1 MADKTGYIGRNP
13 SDSSVVIARQTFEP
27 SGSTTTFTF
36 AAGYTVGY
44 LDLYLNGSRLIEG
57 RDYNANNGTTAVLV
71 SAVTSGDVVEIIAY
85 KAFNVGDAASS
96 SVGNFSVGNDLS
108 VTNDAAVSQNL
119 NVTGVTTTGLGL
131 NVSAGGAN
139 ISGVVTATSYQGDG
153 SALTGIAAT
162 DTIAAASLT
171 VSGITTLSNELKV
184 TAGGIEV
191 DGGGLDIAG
200 VSTFAGVVSAGSDVR
215 ITGNINAGISTFGV
229 VTVTSITGDG
239 SGLTGVANTDF
250 ISNVNIVST
259 ATTTSRLVVG
269 SGVTVAGI
277 ATASSFDG
285 AISEWTLGADGTSN
299 YTFTGPGFTGA
310 ENDPKVYLK
319 RGQRYNFKNATGAH
333 PFKIQSTPYGSSPA
347 SSGTAYNDGVTNN
360 DAASGTTLIFD
371 VQHDAPNRLY
381 YQCTSHTA
389 MGGEIIIDNGF
400 ATQEANGFEVTHAGT
415 ASTSRFLAGGSV
427 GVGIGVTTT
436 TGRDAAAGV
445 GTVKGQIVY
454 NETAGRMQVYG
465 GTEWIGIASV
475 SPLTTTGGTK
485 ITNGSDV
492 YHVYNK
498 DAGATTFVVE
508 GTAGLTGAKVLIVGG
523 GAGSNNDNGA
533 AGGAGGVVY
542 GSNVPFS
549 PGTYPARVGVGG
561 SANGSRNNDTEC
573 NGQPSRLSTPVGVV
587 TGFGGQGSSNQAGN
601 PYGLYK
607 TWGNDWIM
615 NPYGDNPDI
624 TPNTLFGSGCAGRI
638 TNPTSEE
645 QPNISFPTPYGQPA
659 RPTFGG
665 AFTNYGNNGGGATNS
680 AYWNTGGGG
689 GAGEQG
695 TASNPGASPRAEG
708 GDGQPFPE
716 FPAPIIAPGIP
727 SPFRPGF
734 ISEVG
739 PTGIFGGGGG
749 GSMENPAFYGTG
761 GAGGGGDASSNPS
774 TTTGADETKGQYGT
788 GGGAGSPGAGSP
800 ESGARADIGGAG
812 IIIIKYTV

>member
-1 MADKTGYIGRNP
+1 MADRTGYIGRNP

-36 AAGYTVGY
+36 TAGYTVGY

-57 RDYNANNGTTAVLV
+57 RDYNANDGTTASLV

-171 VSGITTLSNELKV
+171 VSGITTLANELKV

-200 VSTFAGVVSAGSDVR
+200 VSTFASDVR
-215 ITGNINAGISTFGV
+215 IAGNINAGISTFGV
-229 VTVTSITGDG
+229 VSVTSITGDG

-250 ISNVNIVST
+250 VVST

-269 SGVTVAGI
+269 GGVTVAGI

-285 AISEWTLGADGTSN
+285 AISEWTLGADGNSN

-360 DAASGTTLIFD
+360 EAASGTTLIFD

-389 MGGEIIIDNGF
+389 MGGEIVVDNGF

-415 ASTSRFLAGGSV
+415 ANTSRFLAGGSV

-436 TGRDAAAGV
+436 TGRDAVGAG
-445 GTVKGQIVY
+445 GTVLGQIVF
-454 NETAGRMQVYG
+454 NETTGFAQVYN
-465 GTEWIGIASV
+465 GTAWDNMSNKFAA
-475 SPLTTTGGTK
+475 TGGT
-485 ITNGSDV
+485 TAEAGGYT
-492 YHVYNK
+492 YHVFTSPGTFTV
-498 DAGATTFVVE
+498 DSGTTSCEAFVV
-508 GTAGLTGAKVLIVGG
+508 GGG
-523 GAGSNNDNGA
+523 GAGGTTEAPLGNGRSGA
-533 AGGAGGVVY
+533 GGGGGAAVGPVGSLSLGDYTVVVGAGGAVDTT
-542 GSNVPFS
+542 F
-549 PGTYPARVGVGG
+549 PAGATGG
-561 SANGSRNNDTEC
+561 SGGTSSFAP
-573 NGQPSRLSTPVGVV
+573 GQPY
-587 TGFGGQGSSNQAGN
+587 A
-601 PYGLYK
+601 
-607 TWGNDWIM
+607 
-615 NPYGDNPDI
+615 
-624 TPNTLFGSGCAGRI
+624 
-638 TNPTSEE
+638 
-645 QPNISFPTPYGQPA
+645 ISA
-659 RPTFGG
+659 
-665 AFTNYGNNGGGATNS
+665 
-680 AYWNTGGGG
+680 TGGGG
-689 GAGEQG
+689 GTKNRTGGAGGSGSGG
-695 TASNPGASPRAEG
+695 TTNGTGGAGNPNDNDPEGSNNTTGVTGGAGTNAAGGGGGG
-708 GDGQPFPE
+708 GDGSVPQNNAGGTGGAGTTGLFGPYGCGGGGGGAIDHGGSNI
-716 FPAPIIAPGIP
+716 PAPLQGPGGAGYFSGGAGGGAGLTAGDGGGP
-727 SPFRPGF
+727 VGGEAGSKSPTHSRNNIGGGGG
-734 ISEVG
+734 S
-739 PTGIFGGGGG
+739 FGGGGG
-749 GSMENPAFYGTG
+749 ANVDNNNAGGMATG
-761 GAGGGGDASSNPS
+761 GQGGGGAVIVRYLTP
-774 TTTGADETKGQYGT
+774 
-788 GGGAGSPGAGSP
+788 
-800 ESGARADIGGAG
+800 
-812 IIIIKYTV
+812 